1 MTLFWYDFAMK
12 PLRTLVQSLC
22 LAVAFVLCRLNYAC
36 ALDELKANQF
46 AVSAGYFMPKENALQ
61 GGWSVGLRYIPVET
75 GKAQASFGVYFSSP
89 SLKTTKQSV
98 QHRDYFINY
107 TMQLG
112 ALKTQKKLIPFLGT
126 GIDYVDIPES
136 GVAPHESAGFNIH
149 TGMRFGNHLTL
160 ETRFLVSRKGNLNR
174 GGWGGGL
181 IYRF

>member
-1 MTLFWYDFAMK
+1 MK
-12 PLRTLVQSLC
+12 LIKRLVQFSFLTGA
-22 LAVAFVLCRLNYAC
+22 LMFLTVQQIF
-36 ALDELKANQF
+36 ALDELKVNQF

-89 SLKTTKQSV
+89 SVKATKQSV

-112 ALKTQKKLIPFLGT
+112 PMKTQKKLIPFLGA
-126 GIDYVDIPES
+126 GIDYIDIPES
-136 GVAPHESAGFNIH
+136 GVAPHESIGFNIH